1 MWRSTWDW
9 FAGREPGASLK
20 ASRVSLSASEVE
32 TLIQQLKTGDDD
44 SRVRASDELGF
55 AGAAAASQALVDA
68 LTDPLE
74 DVVLNATYAL
84 GAIGGPAIPAMRKL
98 FLEGAEAP
106 RRPLVYALGAMGP
119 VATDVLLEGLDSPH
133 EMVRCGAAY
142 ALGLNQRPS
151 HDTVA
156 ALSKAAQDASPAVRY
171 TAIDSIGQIGKIAS
185 SGVDVLIDR
194 LSDAEAETRF
204 NAALALARIGPEARA
219 AVPRLQ
225 ELFLDPNRYVRGYA
239 IEALHRI
246 GTPEA
251 LDAIINRLKTSRWCP
266 ITATDNHFYP

>member
-1 MWRSTWDW
+1 MWRQTWDW
-9 FAGREPGASLK
+9 FAGREAGASLK
-20 ASRVSLSASEVE
+20 ASKITLSARQVDALISDLKSTDE
-32 TLIQQLKTGDDD
+32 TTRIK
-44 SRVRASDELGF
+44 AAEELGF
-55 AGAAAASQALVDA
+55 AGAAAASEALVA
-68 LTDPLE
+68 SLADPVE

-84 GAIGGPAIPAMRKL
+84 AAIGAPAIPAMRQL
-98 FLEGAEAP
+98 FLEGSDP
-106 RRPLVYALGAMGP
+106 HRKPLVYALGAMGS
-119 VATDVLLEGLDSPH
+119 VANDLLLEGLDSSK
-133 EMVRCGAAY
+133 EQVRCGAAY

-151 HDTVA
+151 HDIVA
-156 ALSKAAQDASPAVRY
+156 ALVKAAADSNATVRY

-185 SGVDVLIDR
+185 VGVDVLIDR

-251 LDAIINRLKTSRWCP
+251 LDVIIKQLKTSRWCP